1 MDNLL
6 FNVTTAAL
14 MVLMFKGGLALV
26 GESTLGRRRVPW
38 ASVGLTGLA
47 LAGVALQLCWS
58 GAMGALDSDPSK
70 SGWWRVVTSVFMQN
84 GGFGG
89 AAWNIVTLAAVAAF
103 ADWFWGAPLTLG
115 LFAAGILLPEQ
126 IDKLWG
132 QTSHSTDPRNF
143 AGSSGATYFLGATLA
158 AALLLHGGAEK
169 DDENPGKAVG
179 QDAERG
185 SSGDGEGASRTRA
198 VRKNRLL
205 ALGVPVLGLAMWF
218 AQENGHGLVSCY
230 GFALGA
236 LCWAAFRTV
245 LHPDRDLRQ
254 PARMTVASLTGLVG
268 RRTRSAE

>member
-1 MDNLL
+1 MDILL

-14 MVLMFKGGLALV
+14 MVLMFNGGLALL
-26 GESTLGRRRVPW
+26 GQSTLGRRRIPW
-38 ASVGLTGLA
+38 AGVGLTGLA
-47 LAGVALQLCWS
+47 LAGVALQLCWP
-58 GAMGALDSDPSK
+58 GAMGALDADPSK

-89 AAWNIVTLAAVAAF
+89 AAWNIATLAAVAAF

-158 AALLLHGGAEK
+158 AALLLRGGA
-169 DDENPGKAVG
+169 DDEGTSRGK
-179 QDAERG
+179 
-185 SSGDGEGASRTRA
+185 A

-236 LCWAAFRTV
+236 LAWAAFRTV

-254 PARMTVASLTGLVG
+254 PPRTTVASLTGLVG
-268 RRTRSAE
+268 RRAGGAD

>member
-1 MDNLL
+1 MDIVL

-14 MVLMFKGGLALV
+14 MVLMFNGGLALV
-26 GESTLGRRRVPW
+26 GQSTLGGRRIPW
-38 ASVGLTGLA
+38 TAVGLTGIA
-47 LAGVALQLCWS
+47 LGAVALQLCWS
-58 GAMGALDSDPSK
+58 GAMGALDADPAK

-89 AAWNIVTLAAVAAF
+89 SAWNIATLAAVAAF

-158 AALLLHGGAEK
+158 AALLLHGSAAQRF
-169 DDENPGKAVG
+169 DDE
-179 QDAERG
+179 
-185 SSGDGEGASRTRA
+185 GARSKA

-218 AQENGHGLVSCY
+218 AQENGHGLVSAY
-230 GFALGA
+230 GFVLGA
-236 LCWAAFRTV
+236 LTWAAFRTV
-245 LHPDRDLRQ
+245 LRPDRDLRR
-254 PARMTVASLTGLVG
+254 PPRTTVAALTGLVG
-268 RRTRSAE
+268 RQARNTG

>member
-1 MDNLL
+1 MDIVL

-26 GESTLGRRRVPW
+26 GQNTLTARRIPW
-38 ASVGLTGLA
+38 AAVALTAIA
-47 LAGVALQLCWS
+47 LGGVALQLCWS
-58 GAMGALDSDPSK
+58 GAMGAFDADPAK

-84 GGFGG
+84 GGIGG
-89 AAWNIVTLAAVAAF
+89 AAWNIATLAVVAAF

-158 AALLLHGGAEK
+158 AALLLHGGADQRLGRAGGE
-169 DDENPGKAVG
+169 DDGAADGKAV
-179 QDAERG
+179 RI
-185 SSGDGEGASRTRA
+185 
-198 VRKNRLL
+198 NRLL
-205 ALGVPVLGLAMWF
+205 AFGVPALGLAMWF
-218 AQENGHGLVSCY
+218 AQENGHGLVSAY
-230 GFALGA
+230 GFVLGA
-236 LCWAAFRTV
+236 LTWAAFRTV

-254 PARMTVASLTGLVG
+254 APRTTVGALTGLVG
-268 RRTRSAE
+268 RRAGNAG